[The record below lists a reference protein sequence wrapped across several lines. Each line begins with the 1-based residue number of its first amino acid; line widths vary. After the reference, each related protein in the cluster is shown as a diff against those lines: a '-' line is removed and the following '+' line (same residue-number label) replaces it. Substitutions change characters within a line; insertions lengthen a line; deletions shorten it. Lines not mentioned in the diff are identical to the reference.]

1 MIRKILVPVRGDGKG
16 DNVLAHAAAV
26 AHRHIAH
33 IVVVHCRPRA
43 EDLMP
48 YGIYVPDFLRKQIV
62 DQSYK
67 VADQEEAGLRAELEA
82 LAKTLKLDQSG
93 DNIGKV
99 ATLSFVEEAGRQVDV
114 IKRYGRLADMIAVA
128 KPDRDRNLGKNT
140 LKAALFHSGR
150 PVLMCPHADT
160 PPTTLSA
167 KVAIAWNGSAE
178 AARALSQC
186 KSVLRGADKTW
197 ILTNGSDAGPGTSAD
212 DLVAYLG
219 LHGINAAVQKFDA
232 KRNIG
237 SELLRVSTELG
248 ADMMIMGAYGDSHE
262 RETVF
267 GGNTQTVVDTAQVPV
282 LLNH

>member
-16 DNVLAHAAAV
+16 DNVLAHAAAI

-33 IVVVHCRPRA
+33 VVVVHCRPRA

-48 YGIYVPDFLRKQIV
+48 YGIYIPEFLRKQLV
-62 DQSYK
+62 EQSYK
-67 VADQEEAGLRAELEA
+67 VADAEEAGIRDELRV
-82 LAKTLKLDQSG
+82 LARNLNLDDSG
-93 DNIGKV
+93 DKIGKV
-99 ATLSFVEEAGRQVDV
+99 ASVEFVEAAGRQVDV
-114 IKRYGRLADMIAVA
+114 IKRHGRLADMIAVA

-150 PVLMCPHADT
+150 PVLMCPPRST
-160 PPTTLSA
+160 PPETLGA

-186 KSVLRGADKTW
+186 KSVLRGADTIW
-197 ILTNGSDAGPGTSAD
+197 VLSNGADAGPGTSID
-212 DLVAYLG
+212 DLITYLE
-219 LHGINAAVQKFDA
+219 LHDIKATVETFSPGE
-232 KRNIG
+232 RLG
-237 SELLRVSTELG
+237 RELLRVSAGLG

-262 RETVF
+262 HETVF
-267 GGNTQTVVDTAQVPV
+267 GGNTQAVVDTATMPV